1 LIYGYNDQFLQKEGK
16 MEKKHLKKVLK
27 GLSIAGLVA
36 GMTGVAMGAG
46 G

>member
-1 LIYGYNDQFLQKEGK
+1 
-16 MEKKHLKKVLK
+16 MEKKYLDKMLK
-27 GLSIAGLVA
+27 GLSIATLVA

>member
-1 LIYGYNDQFLQKEGK
+1 
-16 MEKKHLKKVLK
+16 MEKKYLKKMLK
-27 GLSIAGLVA
+27 GLSIASLVA